1 MLNICSK
8 DIDIDEIDTQ
18 YMALM
23 TDKPMA
29 YIDIRYMTSLINKDS
44 ARVLGLEKIITDY
57 IYLKS
62 GVRYM
67 NLVPNSLID
76 FLIRY
81 EEIPEELLIQ
91 KGKNGDILSL
101 NEAVREKLKD
111 DRRCGFFMDLVNEY
125 MTCKTALS
133 RVRSCFGYTRKTPL
147 KTNYGF
153 DLGCVPFKYNKA
165 ATGRIYSS
173 DYNFQGL
180 PKRYNPIICAPK
192 DCFLVWADFSQID
205 LRVMTNMFYHSDKNI
220 SSLIDEYGDYY
231 EVIARTAAKF
241 TNREFDAKLFKE
253 QRPRYKE
260 KILGTFYGS
269 SLYTTSTGIDK
280 SLANNLYDY
289 IHGSELY
296 KEYEKQINGNINSG
310 VGFPVYSY
318 FGTKMLRHPNIRNI
332 KTECLNAP
340 IQSTSAD
347 IMKIY
352 TLAIIDVFK
361 EVCDKYIKRDYTSLI
376 HIMLNRHDEC
386 IFVIH
391 KALMPYMSAF
401 NNFTKIQVDDW
412 KQLEVHWS
420 AGFNYG
426 EEDENLVAQINQA
439 KEFPI
444 TVYQNSVNYHKN
456 YIPMPRVHT
465 GALSIKEISGQTFI
479 YAGIPNMKKYFCL
492 VTKENKS
499 AQDHLRK
506 FFSKMRKY
514 LDKTELD
521 RVVFEVSD
529 KNNQIHLD
537 IESIEFICTIHSK
550 IVLVSFYDLMI
561 DNIIY
566 QYLTADNIFSTDIP
580 KPKNTLTIPEDVIYF
595 E

>member
-18 YMALM
+18 YMTLM

-29 YIDIRYMTSLINKDS
+29 YIDIRYMASLINKDN
-44 ARVLGLEKIITDY
+44 ARILGLEKVIADY
-57 IYLKS
+57 IYMRS

-81 EEIPEELLIQ
+81 EELPEELFIQ
-91 KGKNGDILSL
+91 KGKNGEILSL
-101 NEAVREKLKD
+101 NETVRERLKD

-125 MTCKTALS
+125 MLCKTALS
-133 RVRSCFGYTRKTPL
+133 RVRSCYGYTRKTPL

-153 DLGCVPFKYNKA
+153 DLGCVPFRYSKA

-180 PKRYNPIICAPK
+180 PKRYNSIICAPK

-205 LRVMTNMFYHSDKNI
+205 LRVMTNMFYHNDSNI
-220 SSLIDEYGDYY
+220 SSLIDEFGDYY

-296 KEYEKQINGNINSG
+296 KEYEDQINKNISSG

-318 FGTKMLRHPNIRNI
+318 FGTKMLRHPNIRNV

-361 EVCDKYIKRDYTSLI
+361 EVCEKYLQRDYSSLV

-391 KALMPYMSAF
+391 KALIPYMSAF
-401 NNFTKIQVDDW
+401 NSFTTIQVDDW
-412 KQLEVHWS
+412 KPLEVHWS
-420 AGFNYG
+420 AGYNYG
-426 EEDENLVAQINQA
+426 EEDEELVTQINQA

-444 TVYQNSVNYHKN
+444 TVYQQPVNYHN
-456 YIPMPRVHT
+456 DYIPITRVQI
-465 GALSIKEISGQTFI
+465 GALSMKEVSGRTFI
-479 YAGIPNMKKYFCL
+479 YAGIPDLKKYFCL
-492 VTKENKS
+492 VTSEYKSPREHLKAFFNKM
-499 AQDHLRK
+499 H
-506 FFSKMRKY
+506 KY
-514 LDKTELD
+514 LDTKLFD
-521 RVVFEVSD
+521 RIVFEVS
-529 KNNQIHLD
+529 KKESQLQIT
-537 IESIEFICTIHSK
+537 IEGMEFICTTHSK
-550 IVLVSFYDLMI
+550 ITLVSFYDLMI

-566 QYLTADNIFSTDIP
+566 EHIKSKNLFDTSIQ